1 MSIARLATV
10 LGLAL
15 CGVAYGQA
23 PIGSYVRLEGQVA
36 GPATSPTLN
45 STNDVSEGDIVKWYQ
60 YFQSRQPVPWV
71 ADAEQTVPSGHRWDV
86 GSLRMPPNTTARW
99 RVGRNWNASEPNGS
113 ANLSAV
119 GWQTDPMLKIEFS
132 STEKSTDFSGT
143 GDGFRVIP
151 YKKNFYVVNHHADSN
166 GVRPLNCRTAA
177 RGENCPGFPADG
189 KGLKFTDTV
198 GVSLGSTTTFRS
210 YTPHSSMDAL
220 NYATGELFVGVNA
233 NGGTYVVCTNL
244 DTLKSCGAFLLAASP
259 GAIAERNTNMETIG
273 SKYYVFDVNGSL
285 LCFDIETKTSCGTTA
300 YTLLGV
306 RTDTGQEV
314 PTIPTTMHEVTSTVL
329 NGKMF
334 FNGPRRMW
342 CHDPNTNAPC
352 AGWNGAAGWPMGTKG
367 GVIPIPDTVG
377 APRGVCAGDLDF
389 CRTVAGTPF
398 TLGAQ
403 AKAFLAEHRSWV
415 PAVGWNGSKYVYSV
429 NFNAVDGSRIFMP
442 RSDGKGLSCFDFARN
457 AVCPGFPKFHTG
469 LKDDAYSVRFDPTR
483 PDCLLMVG
491 DLAIAYQLNINTL
504 GACNDPGSATDPKT
518 LKVTPADHYRCDPA
532 AAQVTG
538 WDKVRVSPS
547 MNWGGLQGL
556 SQIKATLRD
565 ANGALLPENLN
576 PNRTFN
582 AGEFALDISDVPYD
596 TYPTLTIIFQ
606 MFSAGNLFST
616 GPVGVD
622 VTWKGPPRQVC
633 FQTRVP
639 NPATCEA
646 GSTLTVTTG
655 AAHEPSAVS
664 ETIVVDKMMWSGTG
678 SEGYAAAAAATSTRA
693 LSGGLVSGESRTFVL
708 QGRYDL
714 KAFSGDLWSMGLTNT
729 MKLDV
734 NAMTKLSS
742 SVTASSASTRPM
754 YLSKPGAADDPG
766 SMSMVSLDYAN
777 ADTAQ
782 QVALNRSLTGLN
794 DGRGTARIGYLRG
807 TDGANGFRTRPG
819 GPLGPV
825 INSAPTVIPE
835 RAIAGLSDANHPG
848 YSDYRSNVSRTE
860 PMVIWGGNDGAIH
873 AASVGAS
880 GLREAWS
887 LVPDAM
893 VRQATR
899 YSDTTLSEVRRRP
912 YFVDAQPMVGHANI
926 GSGGSI
932 DWRTVAVVP
941 FGRGGRGITA
951 IDVTKADVSAGKGV
965 LFEYSNTTH
974 ADLADLGYIVSP
986 PIWSEALGSLQ
997 IVKLNDGRWAVLV
1010 GNGVDSNDTSGGGAA
1025 SGPGRPV
1032 LYAFY
1037 LDSAKPRWRRFA
1049 VDGLLG
1055 SGSNVAL
1062 STNNGLSAPRPV
1074 DTDGD
1079 GRVDIAYAGDIQGN
1093 LWRFDLKSLSSPAV
1107 TKLYAGGAGRP
1118 IYTAPLAVRNGGSGA
1133 CPPAQVNGCWQ
1144 VIVGSGAYL
1153 SPLIGSTNATTQQLV
1168 SILDLGQG
1176 ATVTDGNLVSQP
1188 YSTSANAAGI
1198 DFRIAEGASIDYV
1211 GGKRGWRM
1219 ALEAKEHAVSPPLLQ
1234 PNGQLRLTTVRP
1246 IVAGSSTTSC
1256 EPARSWVFEASPV
1269 SGPPTSDTFDYNND
1283 GTINEEDRVKIG
1295 SGDTK
1300 RPPMAMAVSG
1310 AQFSTPQL
1318 LLGPKVSSG
1327 KAFLV
1332 FPSLNIDTSTS
1343 RKGGAGNN
1351 NSAVIGGAQPSS
1363 SGLVGVGDRKALG
1376 RASWR
1381 LVR

>member
-1 MSIARLATV
+1 MQVSIMSIARLAIA
-10 LGLAL
+10 LGLAS
-15 CGVAYGQA
+15 CGVAHGQT
-23 PIGSYVRLEGQVA
+23 PIGSYVRLDGQVV
-36 GPATSPTLN
+36 GPATSPTLG
-45 STNDVSEGDIVKWYQ
+45 STNDVSAGDIVKWYQ
-60 YFQSRQPVPWV
+60 YFQSRQAAPWV
-71 ADAEQTVPSGHRWDV
+71 ADGEQTVPSGHLWIT

-99 RVGRNWNASEPNGS
+99 KVDSTWSASEPTGS
-113 ANLSAV
+113 MNLSAV
-119 GWQTDPMLKIEFS
+119 GWHTDPMLKIEFS
-132 STEKSTDFSGT
+132 STEKSTDFTGT

-151 YKKNFYVVNHHADSN
+151 YKKNFYVVNHHADSDKI
-166 GVRPLNCRTAA
+166 RPLNCRTAA
-177 RGENCPGFPADG
+177 SGENCPGFPADG
-189 KGLKFTDTV
+189 KGLTFTDKD
-198 GVSLGSTTTFRS
+198 GVSLDSTTTFRS

-244 DTLKSCGAFLLAASP
+244 DTLKSCGAWLLAASP
-259 GAIAERNTNMETIG
+259 GGLGERNTNFETFG
-273 SKYYVFDVNGSL
+273 SKYYLFDREGAL
-285 LCFDIETKTSCGTTA
+285 LCFDIEQKKSCGTTT
-300 YTLLGV
+300 YVFVNKPGS
-306 RTDTGQEV
+306 
-314 PTIPTTMHEVTSTVL
+314 MHQHTSTVL
-329 NGKMF
+329 DGKMF
-334 FNGPRRMW
+334 FNGPARMW
-342 CHDPNTNAPC
+342 CHDPATEKPC
-352 AGWNGAAGWPMGTKG
+352 AGWNGADGWPMGTLG
-367 GVIPIPDTVG
+367 GVIPIPDAIG
-377 APRGVCAGDLDF
+377 APRGVCAADLDY
-389 CRTVAGTPF
+389 CRTVAGVPF
-398 TLGAQ
+398 TLSAN
-403 AKAFLAEHRSWV
+403 AKTFLTANRSWV
-415 PAVGWNGSKYVYSV
+415 ITSFKYLYSV

-442 RSDGKGLSCFDFARN
+442 RADGRGLSCFDFAKD
-457 AVCPGFPKFHTG
+457 AVCPGFPKFHNNG
-469 LKDDAYSVRFDPTR
+469 KMDAAYSVRFDPTR
-483 PDCLLMVG
+483 PDCLLMLG
-491 DLAIAYQLNINTL
+491 DRAIAYQLNINTL
-504 GACNDPGSATDPKT
+504 GPCSDPGSATDPKT
-518 LKVTPADHYRCDPA
+518 LRVTPADHYRCDPA

-565 ANGALLPENLN
+565 ANGALLPADLK
-576 PNRTFN
+576 PNRTFDS
-582 AGEFALDISDVPYD
+582 GTFALDISDVPYN

-606 MFSAGNLFST
+606 MFSAGNLYST

-646 GSTLTVTTG
+646 GSTLTVSTG
-655 AAHEPSAVS
+655 AAHEPSSVL
-664 ETIVVDKMMWSGTG
+664 ETIVVDKMMWSGAG

-693 LSGGLVSGESRTFVL
+693 LSGGLVSGESRTSVL

-714 KAFSGDLWSMGLTNT
+714 KTFSGDLWSMGLTAT
-729 MKLDV
+729 LKLDV
-734 NAMTKLSS
+734 DAMTKLSS

-754 YLSKPGAADDPG
+754 YLSKPVGASDPG

-782 QVALNRSLTGLN
+782 RAALDLGLTGLY
-794 DGRGTARIGYLRG
+794 DGKGTARVGYLRG
-807 TDGANGFRTRPG
+807 TDGASGFRTRPG

-848 YSDYRSNVSRTE
+848 YSAYRREVSRPE

-873 AASVGAS
+873 AASVGTA
-880 GLREAWS
+880 GLTETWS

-893 VRQATR
+893 VRQAAR
-899 YSDTTLSEVRRRP
+899 YSDAALSDVRRRP

-951 IDVTKADVSAGKGV
+951 IDVTKTDVSAGKGV

-986 PIWSEALGSLQ
+986 PIWSEALGSHQ

-1010 GNGVDSNDTSGGGAA
+1010 GNGIDSNDGSGGEAA
-1025 SGPGRPV
+1025 SGTGRPV

-1037 LDSAKPRWRRFA
+1037 LDGAKPRWRRFA

-1055 SGSNVAL
+1055 SDSDAAL
-1062 STNNGLSAPRPV
+1062 STNNGLSTPRPV

-1079 GRVDIAYAGDIQGN
+1079 GRVDIVYAGDIQGN
-1093 LWRFDLKSLSSPAV
+1093 LWRFDLKSLSSPTV
-1107 TKLYAGGAGRP
+1107 TKLYAGGTGRP
-1118 IYTAPLAVRNGGSGA
+1118 IHTAPLAVRNGGSGA
-1133 CPPAQVNGCWQ
+1133 CPPAQINGCWQ
-1144 VIVGSGAYL
+1144 VVFGSGAYL
-1153 SPLIGSTNATTQQLV
+1153 SPLIGSTNTTTQQLV
-1168 SILDLGQG
+1168 GILDLGKG
-1176 ATVTDGNLVSQP
+1176 ATVTDGNLVTQP
-1188 YSTSANAAGI
+1188 YSVSANPAGI

-1211 GGKRGWRM
+1211 GGKRGWKM
-1219 ALEAKEHAVSPPLLQ
+1219 TLGTKEHAVSPPMLQ

-1256 EPARSWVFEASPV
+1256 QPARSWLFEASPV
-1269 SGPPTSDTFDYNND
+1269 SGPPTADTFDYNND
-1283 GTINEEDRVKIG
+1283 GNINDQDRVKIG
-1295 SGDTK
+1295 SSDSK

-1327 KAFLV
+1327 TAFLV
-1332 FPSLNIDTSTS
+1332 FPSLNIDTGTASNGS
-1343 RKGGAGNN
+1343 AGKN
-1351 NSAVIGGAQPSS
+1351 NSAIVGGAQPSS
-1363 SGLVGVGDRKALG
+1363 SGLAGVGDRKALG

>member
-1 MSIARLATV
+1 MSIAKLAIA

-15 CGVAYGQA
+15 CGAAHGQT
-23 PIGSYVRLEGQVA
+23 PIGSYVKLEGQVV
-36 GPATSPTLN
+36 GPPTSPTLS
-45 STNDVSEGDIVKWYQ
+45 STHDVSAGDSVKWYQ
-60 YFQSRQPVPWV
+60 YFQSRQAVPWV
-71 ADAEQTVPSGHRWDV
+71 AEAEQTVPSRHRWDV

-99 RVGRNWNASEPNGS
+99 KVDSSWSASEPTGIV
-113 ANLSAV
+113 NLTAV
-119 GWQTDPMLKIEFS
+119 GWRTDPMLKIEFS
-132 STEKSTDFSGT
+132 LTEKSTDFSGT

-151 YKKNFYVVNHHADSN
+151 YKKNFYVVNHHADSSQ
-166 GVRPLNCRTAA
+166 GQRPLNCRTAA
-177 RGENCPGFPADG
+177 KGENCPGFPADG
-189 KGLKFTDTV
+189 KGLTFTDKD

-210 YTPHSSMDAL
+210 VTPHSSMEAL

-259 GAIAERNTNMETIG
+259 GDPDERNTNFETFG
-273 SKYYVFDVNGSL
+273 SKYYVFDREGAL
-285 LCFDIETKTSCGTTA
+285 LCFDIEQKKSCGTTA
-300 YTLLGV
+300 YNLPS
-306 RTDTGQEV
+306 RPDSMNEY
-314 PTIPTTMHEVTSTVL
+314 TSAIL
-329 NGKMF
+329 DGKMF
-334 FNGPRRMW
+334 FNGPAQMW
-342 CHDPNTNAPC
+342 CHDPATERPC
-352 AGWNGAAGWPMGTKG
+352 AGWNGANGWPMGTQG
-367 GVIPIPDTVG
+367 GVIPIPDATG
-377 APRGVCAGDLDF
+377 APRGVCAAHLDF
-389 CRTVAGTPF
+389 CRTVAGDAF
-398 TLGAQ
+398 TLGAN
-403 AKAFLAEHRSWV
+403 AKTFLTENR
-415 PAVGWNGSKYVYSV
+415 GWLITAKFNNKNNFFMYSM

-442 RSDGKGLSCFDFARN
+442 RSDGFGLSCFDFATD
-457 AVCPGFPKFHTG
+457 AVCPGFPKFTTG
-469 LKDDAYSVRFDPTR
+469 PKDRAYSVRFDPTR
-483 PDCLLMVG
+483 PDCLLMLG
-491 DLAIAYQLNINTL
+491 HDAIAYQLNINTL
-504 GACNDPGSATDPKT
+504 DACSDPGSATDPRT

-532 AAQVTG
+532 AAQVIS

-556 SQIKATLRD
+556 SQIKVTLRD
-565 ANGALLPENLN
+565 TNGALLPASLK
-576 PNRTFN
+576 PNRTFDS
-582 AGEFALDISDVPYD
+582 GTFALDISDVPYD
-596 TYPTLTIIFQ
+596 RYPTLTITFQ
-606 MFSAGNLFST
+606 MFSTGNLHST

-655 AAHEPSAVS
+655 AAHEPSSVL
-664 ETIVVDKMMWSGTG
+664 ETIVVDKMMWSGAG

-693 LSGGLVSGESRTFVL
+693 LSGRLVSGESRTFVL
-708 QGRYDL
+708 QGRYNL
-714 KAFSGDLWSMGLTNT
+714 KRFSGDLWSMGLTDT
-729 MKLDV
+729 LQLDV
-734 NAMTKLSS
+734 TGMTKLSS
-742 SVTASSASTRPM
+742 SVTASSASSRPM
-754 YLSKPGAADDPG
+754 YLSKPVGAGDPG

-777 ADTAQ
+777 ADARQ
-782 QVALNRSLTGLN
+782 RAALDLGLTGMF
-794 DGRGTARIGYLRG
+794 DGKGPARIGYLRG
-807 TDGANGFRTRPG
+807 TDGANGFRTRPD

-848 YSDYRSNVSRTE
+848 YSLYRREVSRSE

-873 AASVGAS
+873 AASVGAA
-880 GLREAWS
+880 GLTEAWS

-893 VRQATR
+893 VRQTAR
-899 YSDTTLSEVRRRP
+899 YSDATLLDVRRRP

-951 IDVTKADVSAGKGV
+951 IDVTRTDVSAGRGV

-986 PIWSEALGSLQ
+986 PIWSEALGSHQ
-997 IVKLNDGRWAVLV
+997 IVKLSDGRWAVLV
-1010 GNGVDSNDTSGGGAA
+1010 GNGVDSNDSSGGDAA

-1037 LDSAKPRWRRFA
+1037 LDGARPRWRRFA

-1055 SGSNVAL
+1055 AGSNAGL
-1062 STNNGLSAPRPV
+1062 STNNGLSTPRPV

-1079 GRVDIAYAGDIQGN
+1079 GRVDIVYAGDIQGN
-1093 LWRFDLKSLSSPAV
+1093 LWRFDLKTLSSPAV
-1107 TKLYAGGAGRP
+1107 TKLYAGGTERP
-1118 IYTAPLAVRNGGSGA
+1118 IHTAPLAVRNGGSGA
-1133 CPPAQVNGCWQ
+1133 CPPAQVGGCWQ
-1144 VIVGSGAYL
+1144 VIFGSGAYL
-1153 SPLIGSTNATTQQLV
+1153 SPLIGSTNKTNQQLV
-1168 SILDLGQG
+1168 GILDLGRG
-1176 ATVTDGNLVSQP
+1176 TTVTDGTLVTQP
-1188 YSTSANAAGI
+1188 YSASANGAGI

-1211 GGKRGWRM
+1211 GGKRGWKM
-1219 ALEAKEHAVSPPLLQ
+1219 TLGTKEHAVSPPLLQ

-1246 IVAGSSTTSC
+1246 IVAGASPTSC

-1269 SGPPTSDTFDYNND
+1269 SGPPTADTFDYNND
-1283 GTINEEDRVKIG
+1283 GTINDQDRVKIG
-1295 SGDTK
+1295 VGDTK

-1327 KAFLV
+1327 TAFLV
-1332 FPSLNIDTSTS
+1332 FPSLNIDTSKS
-1343 RKGGAGNN
+1343 SGGGAGNN
-1351 NSAVIGGAQPSS
+1351 NSATIGGAQPSS
-1363 SGLVGVGDRKALG
+1363 SGLAGVGDRKELG